1 VTDQEVDVRLVDV
14 HLDVDRPIHVV
25 LHPRLTVITG
35 DAPACTRL
43 TEVLGRAF
51 ALAGTEV
58 VGTLEFSGFPSP
70 LDQTTV
76 VSLDLPG
83 EGLLVVTAA
92 DLPAPDRQ
100 RHDAAV
106 QAALERRDH
115 AHAESQRLAHVREQL
130 SRRLQATEAAVRVGT
145 EEQDATQRQ
154 LVELRER
161 ITSGDRA
168 LGEAEAGLVAQQ
180 ERVVALGEQL
190 AEQTVTLPAVLRA
203 LDPVEGSGRRL
214 RLGQDVAAER
224 QLVARAH
231 RCGLMDEELAG
242 AIDSWLVAVGAG
254 RAPSDPVVAELRDEI
269 SGLEQRWNDQAS
281 VGVEEDP
288 DVTIA
293 RACHDELAHRL
304 AALEEL
310 SASGVLVE
318 QARREIDEAHSQR
331 AGARGRALEEAV
343 AREGEVTARY
353 GFASYLDYTIALSTR
368 SVGDAVSATLEQV
381 RAETVAAGEVL
392 VAARERAAAIRHQL
406 TEERAALRER
416 FRELA
421 GMDVESLSLE
431 SIRQIPAVPD
441 ELVGLGARL
450 RAAVAAADQRRSEVV
465 GEIER
470 FDGWRARA
478 MEEAESLRGE
488 LAARGETAAALAPLI
503 QAAQGQHEEAA
514 DESTEVE
521 RQALAA
527 ASGVAAA
534 EAELAALQHEDLS
547 AYTAADVPVVVTHL
561 GPLVDPPAADP
572 VPVVLADTFRP
583 LGVHATAALEAMMAA
598 AVRVQIVYITDDPLV
613 IGWARSLGETAGQLV
628 RLHRPGWF
636 QRRLAR
642 RGAAG
647 EPLNQGR

>member
-1 VTDQEVDVRLVDV
+1 MRLIDV

-25 LHPRLTVITG
+25 LHPRLTVVTG

-43 TEVLGRAF
+43 TQVLGRAF

-58 VGTLEFSGFPSP
+58 AGTLEFSGFPSP

-92 DLPAPDRQ
+92 DLPPPDRQ

-106 QAALERRDH
+106 QAAMVHRDH
-115 AHAESQRLAHVREQL
+115 AVAESQRMAHQREQL
-130 SRRLQATEAAVRVGT
+130 LRRLQATEAAVRVGT

-161 ITSGDRA
+161 ITSSDRA
-168 LGEAEAGLVAQQ
+168 VHEAEAGLVAQQ
-180 ERVVALGEQL
+180 QRVAALGEQL
-190 AEQTVTLPAVLRA
+190 AEQAVMLPAILAA
-203 LDPVEGSGRRL
+203 LDPVEGAGRRL
-214 RLGQDVAAER
+214 RLGEEVAAER
-224 QLVARAH
+224 ELVARAR
-231 RCGLMDEELAG
+231 RCGLLAEDLAS
-242 AIDSWLVAVGAG
+242 AIDSWLVSVGAG
-254 RAPSDPVVAELRDEI
+254 RAPSDPVVAQLRDEI
-269 SGLEQRWNDQAS
+269 SGLEQRWNEKAS

-288 DVTIA
+288 EVAAA
-293 RACHDELAHRL
+293 RARHDELANRL
-304 AALEEL
+304 AALEKL

-318 QARREIDEAHSQR
+318 QARREIDEAHAER
-331 AGARGRALEEAV
+331 ARGRGRALEEAI
-343 AREGEVTARY
+343 AREEEVTARY
-353 GFASYLDYTIALSTR
+353 GFDSYLDYTIALSTR
-368 SVGDAVSATLEQV
+368 SVGDAVRATLENV
-381 RAETVAAGEVL
+381 RAEAMASMDVL
-392 VAARERAAAIRHQL
+392 VSARERAAAVRHQL

-431 SIRQIPAVPD
+431 SIRRIPAVPQ
-441 ELVGLGARL
+441 ELVGLGARC
-450 RAAVAAADQRRSEVV
+450 RATMTAVDQQRTEAVA
-465 GEIER
+465 EIER
-470 FDGWRARA
+470 FDGWRDRVVEDLEELRRA
-478 MEEAESLRGE
+478 
-488 LAARGETAAALAPLI
+488 LAARSETAAALAPLI
-503 QAAQGQHEEAA
+503 ETARGQHDAA
-514 DESTEVE
+514 AREFAEVE
-521 RQALAA
+521 QQ
-527 ASGVAAA
+527 VAAA
-534 EAELAALQHEDLS
+534 AAAVSTAEAGLVAVQQEDLA

-583 LGVHATAALEAMMAA
+583 LGVHATAALEAMMVAA
-598 AVRVQIVYITDDPLV
+598 LRVQIVYVTDDPLV
-613 IGWARSLGETAGQLV
+613 IGWARSLGDTAGQLV

-642 RGAAG
+642 RSAAG